1 MNISIFRTIPRWQQ
15 SLYLIW
21 IAETLV
27 LTGISFIFPFMP
39 FYVQELGISDVQQV
53 AVWTGLLQSSTSFA
67 LVLAAP
73 IWGILADKF
82 SRKLMLERAMV
93 SIFIILALSSLV
105 RNIYQLLILRI
116 LQGFFTG
123 SVSAAN
129 VLVASTIPK
138 EKSGYGLGLIQTAI
152 FIGAMIGPFFGGFA
166 ADLWGYRN
174 SFLVAGMMS
183 LIAFFII
190 HFWVEEPSRETAEN
204 ENNVGNNIV
213 QTQQSWAFTF
223 AFLLV
228 TLLLVQISLTI
239 ISPIVPLF
247 IKKISLST
255 RYIAT
260 TTGSIIAASGFAAML
275 SAITIGKISDH
286 SDHRTLL
293 FTLLLTSGLF
303 TIISAAA
310 RNPSQFLLI
319 RMGAGFAAGGI
330 MPLVNS
336 NLNLGT
342 SRNKIGR
349 TFGIASSIS
358 AIGTGFGP
366 LIGGAFVSIFS
377 LESTFIFSGIMLILT
392 AITSTFLLRNLP
404 GGSGGVEIKILTE
417 EE

>member
-1 MNISIFRTIPRWQQ
+1 MNISAFRDIPRWKQA
-15 SLYLIW
+15 LYLIW
-21 IAETLV
+21 IAESLV
-27 LTGISFIFPFMP
+27 LTGISFILPFMP
-39 FYVQELGISDVQQV
+39 FYVQELGISDVKQV
-53 AVWTGLLQSSTSFA
+53 AVWTGLLQSASPLA

-82 SRKLMLERAMV
+82 SRKLMLERAM
-93 SIFIILALSSLV
+93 IFVFIVLVLSALV
-105 RNIYQLLILRI
+105 RNVYQFLILRI
-116 LQGFFTG
+116 IQGFFTG
-123 SVSAAN
+123 TITAAN
-129 VLVASTIPK
+129 VLVASTIPR

-174 SFLVAGMMS
+174 SFLVAGIMS

-190 HFWVEEPSRETAEN
+190 HFWVEEPPREPGEN
-204 ENNVGNNIV
+204 KNNGGNNLL

-223 AFLLV
+223 AFLLI
-228 TLLLVQISLTI
+228 TLLLVQISVTI
-239 ISPIVPLF
+239 VSPIIPLF

-260 TTGSIIAASGFAAML
+260 TAGSIIAASGFAAML

-286 SDHRTLL
+286 SDHRKLL
-293 FTLLLTSGLF
+293 FALLLVSGFF

-336 NLNLGT
+336 NINLGT

-366 LIGGAFVSIFS
+366 LIGGAIVSIFS
-377 LESTFIFSGIMLILT
+377 LESTFIFSGIMLMLT
-392 AITSTFLLRNLP
+392 AVTSTFLLRNLP
-404 GGSGGVEIKILTE
+404 GGSGGVEIKILAE